1 MSWMAKL
8 YETYEHGLKLDIS
21 EKQQLMPISHTLQNA
36 HINIVVDINGNFK
49 RASVLE
55 KTQIVLPATEKS
67 AGRSSGEAAH
77 PLADKLQYVAG
88 DYAMYGGLKKAHFEG
103 YKRQLLMWCKSKYC
117 HPKAKAVY
125 YYIEKG
131 QVIADLITS
140 KVCFVD
146 EQNRLLTSWPH
157 EVTTDN
163 PQPLLFKVLPKE
175 KKKLDQGNALVCWT
189 VECEG
194 EPVADTW
201 KDKSLQQSWID
212 FEAASE
218 GEATLC
224 YICGENKSPANNH
237 PAKLRHTG
245 DKAKLIS
252 ANDSSGFT
260 YRGRFIGSDD
270 AASVSLEVTQK
281 AHNALRWLISRQAFR
296 NGDQAV
302 VAWAVSGKP
311 IPNPLTGTDT
321 FDLNLDNLEEVS
333 IIDIGENEIKA
344 IDHSRNLGQDFGLKL
359 KRYMQGYHAKLE
371 PTESIVIMA
380 VDSATPG
387 RMGITYYRDYMAN
400 DYLTNLENW
409 HQQFAWYQRASN
421 VQKEKYGKVWFISA
435 PAPWAILNAAYGDI
449 IKSNETL
456 KKNLYERLIP
466 CIVEN
471 RAFPYDLV
479 NLTIH
484 RAGNRNNSEH
494 WEWERNLG
502 VACALFRGFFNRH
515 PKHNLRRDYPMAL
528 DTKYRSRDYLYG
540 RLLAIAE
547 YIEEMAM
554 FIAGEPARSTQ
565 ASRLMQRFS
574 DHPAS
579 TWLLIEKG
587 IVPYQERLKS
597 KIAPLEAAYKRLL
610 DDVCDVFDI
619 GDFNSKERLSGE
631 YLLGFHCQRKWLRD
645 HKLEKGKWVLKT
657 NSELSIEI
665 KQGLNKEVNDGFI
678 IKKN

>member
-1 MSWMAKL
+1 MTWMAKL
-8 YETYEHGLKLDIS
+8 YETYEQSLKLDLPD
-21 EKQQLMPISHTLQNA
+21 EQQVMPVSHTLQNA
-36 HINIVVDINGNFK
+36 HINIVIDIDGNFK

-55 KTQIVLPATEKS
+55 KTQVVLPATEIS
-67 AGRSSGEAAH
+67 AGRSSNEAAH

-88 DYAMYGGLKKAHFEG
+88 DYAKFGGQKKAYFES
-103 YKRQLLMWCKSKYC
+103 YKNQLRKWCKTEHS

-125 YYIEKG
+125 SYIEKG
-131 QVIADLITS
+131 RAIADLIKS
-140 KVCFVD
+140 QVCLVD
-146 EQNRLLTSWPH
+146 ENNLLLTSWPH
-157 EVTTDN
+157 EVTAEN

-175 KKKLDQGNALVCWT
+175 KKRLDQGNALVCWT
-189 VECEG
+189 VEQEG
-194 EPVADTW
+194 DPVADTW
-201 KDKSLQQSWID
+201 RDKSLQQNWID
-212 FEAASE
+212 FDAASE

-224 YICGENKSPANNH
+224 YISGENKSPAKNH

-260 YRGRFIGSDD
+260 YRGRFIGSEN
-270 AASVSLEVTQK
+270 AANVSLEVTQK

-296 NGDQAV
+296 SGNQAV
-302 VAWAVSGKP
+302 IAWAVSGKT
-311 IPNPLTGTDT
+311 IPTPLTDT
-321 FDLNLDNLEEVS
+321 STLVFDLNNIDEVS
-333 IIDIGENEIKA
+333 STSIDENEINA
-344 IDHSRNLGQDFGLKL
+344 IDHSRNMGQDFAIKL
-359 KRYMQGYHAKLE
+359 KHYMQGYHASLE

-387 RMGITYYRDYMAN
+387 RMGITYYRDYMAK
-400 DYLTNLENW
+400 DYLINLENW
-409 HQQFAWYQRASN
+409 NREFAWYQRASN
-421 VQKEKYGKVWFISA
+421 KQKEICGNAWFIGS
-435 PAPWAILNAAYGDI
+435 PSPWAILNAAYGDI

-484 RAGNRNNSEH
+484 RAGNRNNSDH
-494 WEWERNLG
+494 LEWERNLG

-515 PKHNLRRDYPMAL
+515 PKHNIRRDYSMAL
-528 DTKYRSRDYLYG
+528 DTEYRSRDYLYG
-540 RLLAIAE
+540 RLLAVAE
-547 YIEEMAM
+547 CIEEMAM
-554 FIAGEPARSTQ
+554 STAGEPARSTQ

-574 DHPAS
+574 DQPAS

-610 DDVCDVFDI
+610 DDICDAFDL

-631 YLLGFHCQRKWLRD
+631 YLLAFHCQRKWLRD
-645 HKLEKGKWVLKT
+645 HKLKKGKWVLKT
-657 NSELSIEI
+657 NSELSTEK
-665 KQGLNKEVNDGFI
+665 KQGGE
-678 IKKN
+678 